1 MDAYCVRIA
10 SMRCRSNSVPEV
22 RPASLSYVDGAIAS
36 LKKFASISRYW
47 TFGSFRDRV
56 LWRKDAKV
64 GFDDW
69 HLEVRYS
76 RNL

>member
-1 MDAYCVRIA
+1 MRIVLEFA
-10 SMRCRSNSVPEV
+10 SMRGRSNSVPEV

-36 LKKFASISRYW
+36 LKKFASISRYR

-64 GFDDW
+64 GFGDC
-69 HLEVRYS
+69 HLAVRYS
-76 RNL
+76 RNF